1 MGGGGNKALH
11 SFYMGQCFMGI
22 SHLDAARWN
31 PAVSQDK
38 QVHKPPAW
46 EP

>member
-1 MGGGGNKALH
+1 MEIKLYTVSTWVSVSRA
-11 SFYMGQCFMGI
+11 
-22 SHLDAARWN
+22 SHLDAARGN